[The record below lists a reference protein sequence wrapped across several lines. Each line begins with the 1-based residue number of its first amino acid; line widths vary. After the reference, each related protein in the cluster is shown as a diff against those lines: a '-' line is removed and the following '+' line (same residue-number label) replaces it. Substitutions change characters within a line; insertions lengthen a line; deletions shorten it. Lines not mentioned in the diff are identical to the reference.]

1 MAMALLHRLGLI
13 AISSGLM
20 AISASTIPTVTAQ
33 ESSCNFA
40 ASGSLRKTQK
50 YGIFGNDEFET
61 LVCGYLVT
69 RQETVWDEPV
79 NNAYFRI
86 VKFSDAG
93 FRQAIKAGIEQ
104 GNRVNTIRQGQYEFN
119 LGCFKNN
126 AVHGQQHNPKQAYMT
141 SGVNAKLRQ
150 SSEQQPIVLK
160 LSFGKHRGS
169 ECVCCNLA
177 HAVRTGS

>member
-1 MAMALLHRLGLI
+1 MVLLHRLGLM
-13 AISSGLM
+13 AIGLGLM

-33 ESSCNFA
+33 ESSCHFA
-40 ASGSLRKTQK
+40 TSSALRKTQK
-50 YGIFGNDEFET
+50 YGIFGNDEFDT

-86 VKFSDAG
+86 AKFGDEG

-119 LGCFKNN
+119 LGCFKNH
-126 AVHGQQHNPKQAYMT
+126 AIQGQQHNPKQPYIT
-141 SGVNAKLRQ
+141 DGVNAKLRQ
-150 SSEQQPIVLK
+150 SSSQQPIVLK
-160 LSFGKHRGS
+160 LSFGKHLGS
-169 ECVCCNLA
+169 DCVCCNLA